1 MTVLAETQETLS
13 TEQLQSPLGQ
23 LALRLAAAVDEAAPM
38 ALSALS
44 RELRLTLAE
53 LKAAEPA
60 DSSVADKL
68 AALSKP
74 S

>member
-1 MTVLAETQETLS
+1 M
-13 TEQLQSPLGQ
+13 
-23 LALRLAAAVDEAAPM
+23 RLAGAVDEAPPM
-38 ALSALS
+38 TLSALS

-53 LKAAEPA
+53 LKRQEPPETT
-60 DSSVADKL
+60 VADKL

>member
-1 MTVLAETQETLS
+1 MLSETQESLS

-23 LALRLAAAVDEAAPM
+23 LALRLAGAVDEAPPV

-53 LKAAEPA
+53 LRGQEPPE
-60 DSSVADKL
+60 STVADKL